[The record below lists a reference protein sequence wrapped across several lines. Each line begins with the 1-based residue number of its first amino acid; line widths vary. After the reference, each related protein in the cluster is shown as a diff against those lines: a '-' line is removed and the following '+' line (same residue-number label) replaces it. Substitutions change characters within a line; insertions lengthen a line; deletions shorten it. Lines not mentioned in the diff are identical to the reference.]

1 MSVALTSI
9 SLSACATGEKKNIS
23 TAKPNIHFDDFA
35 KLSLVDIMHW
45 SVRGFDFLP
54 PGNNGQ
60 LTVVCARGVGN
71 LNRKCQVVP
80 AELWRCLH
88 SSLSQV
94 SNSVK
99 GSTRSTNDV
108 FVCTRI
114 NAR

>member
-54 PGNNGQ
+54 PGNQ
-60 LTVVCARGVGN
+60 RAID
-71 LNRKCQVVP
+71 
-80 AELWRCLH
+80 RCLCPWGGEFEPEV
-88 SSLSQV
+88 SS
-94 SNSVK
+94 
-99 GSTRSTNDV
+99 RSSGVMEV
-108 FVCTRI
+108 FT
-114 NAR
+114 